1 MLGTLA
7 FRCTLRHS
15 ALSYRSALNVGKRT
29 HMLQAGKDFIN
40 GVRGKPTTF
49 NCTSSLFTISKL
61 QAYHPDWYSKG
72 LVLKNFDTRAYLLL
86 LHMWM
91 IHHKL
96 VRCGDF
102 ADLVDEALF
111 AMMWEDQEN
120 WIRGA
125 PNVEE
130 MYVQKFL
137 RQTTKAGLMFC
148 IELDDALKHE
158 PDENEVLLRIGDV
171 LWRYLYNEAKDR
183 DSQIETI
190 AK

>member
-1 MLGTLA
+1 
-7 FRCTLRHS
+7 
-15 ALSYRSALNVGKRT
+15 
-29 HMLQAGKDFIN
+29 
-40 GVRGKPTTF
+40 
-49 NCTSSLFTISKL
+49 
-61 QAYHPDWYSKG
+61 
-72 LVLKNFDTRAYLLL
+72 
-86 LHMWM
+86 MWM

-130 MYVQKFL
+130 MYVSTSNCSIGAFRLQLMLKVQKFL